1 MQGTVARSHQT
12 SSPIVL
18 LTIKRW
24 TSEDYDNSDDEI
36 SIDGGDGDEDDS
48 DDGDEFDDHIV
59 YLKEEMLMILNNDP
73 SLTKLEIGYNEVGG
87 EDFSYFHPPGND
99 WLALGKA
106 VGNNRHLLEISV
118 DKISATTKRLME
130 FLPGLS
136 LNRSIKKMT
145 ITDWDLSV
153 IEVQSNLIRFLNDN
167 QALESLNVWTR
178 RGEVGDVSDMVSTLR
193 SFKSLKEIKTAY
205 CVDNAIEALIGHAGL
220 SKISLCNVRI
230 EARGCALLASLLEN
244 LTSLT
249 LSHITKIDD
258 PGASTLASGIASN
271 TTLTELILG
280 HLGTITTVGF
290 EAIFDA
296 LQRSRCRLELLTVR
310 VDWTLM
316 SNRIALFLSRV
327 LLQHKSTLKSLELNN
342 LIGLEFLFQLLRGTD
357 SVLESLSLSHIDDD
371 EMIALSEALINNNN
385 TKLKELDMRGNG
397 MNMLT
402 FEGWIA
408 FATVLSFRNSM
419 LEKMYFS
426 FSTHDTINDNVLI
439 SFAEA
444 LVNNKMLRELEL
456 PVYDFSDITSVI
468 TSVGYAAFTCLLCDS
483 SSIMSTYQSNHT
495 LTRLCDRYCLRNLPE
510 DLRFLLQLN
519 EKNTVSQAARLK
531 IIKTHFSGSEINMQ
545 PLHGHGLVRP
555 AACPSMDGQGR
566 KCVSLVEGRANATG
580 K

>member
-1 MQGTVARSHQT
+1 MKS
-12 SSPIVL
+12 
-18 LTIKRW
+18 IKQ
-24 TSEDYDNSDDEI
+24 NSFRAKKCNFNYV
-36 SIDGGDGDEDDS
+36 GDGDEDDS

-73 SLTKLEIGYNEVGG
+73 SLTKLEVGYNEDGEG

-106 VGNNRHLLEISV
+106 VGNNWHLLEISV

-178 RGEVGDVSDMVSTLR
+178 RGEGGDVSDMVSTLR
-193 SFKSLKEIKTAY
+193 SFKSLKEIKFVINFGRTAY

-342 LIGLEFLFQLLRGTD
+342 LIGLEFVFQLLRGTD

-371 EMIALSEALINNNN
+371 EIIALSEALINNNN

-456 PVYDFSDITSVI
+456 PVYDFNDITSVI
-468 TSVGYAAFTCLLCDS
+468 TSVGYAAFTRLLCDS

-495 LTRLCDRYCLRNLPE
+495 LKKICDRYCLRNLPE

-545 PLHGHGLVRP
+545 PFMDMDLCVRP
-555 AACPSMDGQGR
+555 HALAWMVRDENAFHLLRALPMLLENNV
-566 KCVSLVEGRANATG
+566 VSQVNL

>member
-1 MQGTVARSHQT
+1 M
-12 SSPIVL
+12 
-18 LTIKRW
+18 
-24 TSEDYDNSDDEI
+24 
-36 SIDGGDGDEDDS
+36 
-48 DDGDEFDDHIV
+48 
-59 YLKEEMLMILNNDP
+59 
-73 SLTKLEIGYNEVGG
+73 
-87 EDFSYFHPPGND
+87 
-99 WLALGKA
+99 
-106 VGNNRHLLEISV
+106 
-118 DKISATTKRLME
+118 
-130 FLPGLS
+130 
-136 LNRSIKKMT
+136 
-145 ITDWDLSV
+145 
-153 IEVQSNLIRFLNDN
+153 
-167 QALESLNVWTR
+167 
-178 RGEVGDVSDMVSTLR
+178 
-193 SFKSLKEIKTAY
+193 
-205 CVDNAIEALIGHAGL
+205 
-220 SKISLCNVRI
+220 RI

-342 LIGLEFLFQLLRGTD
+342 LIGLEFVFQLLRGTD

-371 EMIALSEALINNNN
+371 EIIALSEALINNNN

-456 PVYDFSDITSVI
+456 PVYDFNDITSVI
-468 TSVGYAAFTCLLCDS
+468 TSVGYAAFTRLLCDS

-495 LTRLCDRYCLRNLPE
+495 LKKICDRYCLRNLPE

-545 PLHGHGLVRP
+545 PFMDMDLCVRP
-555 AACPSMDGQGR
+555 HALAWMVRDENAFHLLRALPMLLENNV
-566 KCVSLVEGRANATG
+566 VSQVNL